1 MVNHRWTLHIWVDCA
16 KLFQKV
22 ENVQREGEFDLRKW
36 TAAKEISVHQ
46 AARVEE
52 TMKGEQWKIY
62 KIMSP
67 SELVMR
73 EKLFAF
79 PASWQLGAIK

>member
-1 MVNHRWTLHIWVDCA
+1 M
-16 KLFQKV
+16 
-22 ENVQREGEFDLRKW
+22 ENVQSEGKFDLRKR

-46 AARVEE
+46 TARVEE

-67 SELVMR
+67 SELMMR

-79 PASWQLGAIK
+79 PAS